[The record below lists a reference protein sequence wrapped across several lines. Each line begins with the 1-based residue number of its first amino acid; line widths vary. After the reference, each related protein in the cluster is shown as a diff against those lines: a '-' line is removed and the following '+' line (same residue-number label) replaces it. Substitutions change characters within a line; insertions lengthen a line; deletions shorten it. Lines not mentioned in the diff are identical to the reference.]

1 MVARSDEAR
10 DVLEWQEGT
19 RTAADQSI
27 GSSTSE
33 VNAAEW
39 RTRVVAV
46 AATAEST
53 A

>member
-10 DVLEWQEGT
+10 GVLEWQEGT
-19 RTAADQSI
+19 RTADDQSI

-39 RTRVVAV
+39 RTRAVAV
-46 AATAEST
+46 AATAEPT